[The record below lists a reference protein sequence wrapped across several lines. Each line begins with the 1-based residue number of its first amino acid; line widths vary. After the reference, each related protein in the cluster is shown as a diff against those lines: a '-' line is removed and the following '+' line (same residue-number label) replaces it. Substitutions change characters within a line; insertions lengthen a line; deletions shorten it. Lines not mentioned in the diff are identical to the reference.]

1 MKIQLISL
9 SIILALTSGKTHKSL
24 KSKAIPR
31 KISPTFFLPSTPK
44 GETLT
49 DHFGGRA
56 HNSNYGPQPTLV
68 RSHIKEYTDIAGNY
82 HPDLVVTKVV
92 HAPKGYRILNNRF
105 RGEL

>member
-1 MKIQLISL
+1 
-9 SIILALTSGKTHKSL
+9 L

-44 GETLT
+44 GDSLT
-49 DHFGGRA
+49 DHYGGRA

-68 RSHIKEYTDIAGNY
+68 RSHIKDYTDIAGNY

-92 HAPKGYRILNNRF
+92 HAPKGYGKLINDLNNWF
-105 RGEL
+105 